1 MQNHCIIQFFGGLKS
16 SGRALKKIP
25 LAMKL
30 LFMILI
36 CSVGLAYASEGY
48 AQKTSISLK
57 VINCTVE
64 EVLDKIQKESGFG
77 FFINNRNIDLTR
89 RVSVSASEKNIL
101 HVLEQI
107 FSGTN
112 VEYKIIDD
120 KIVLTSNE
128 MKVAQQKGNKV
139 SGTVKDQHGE
149 LLVGVSIMEKGT
161 GNGTIT
167 DMDGNYQITTHGTD
181 PVLVFSYIGYQ
192 TLEVSAKGKNSLNII
207 LQDDAKK
214 LDEVVVTALGIK
226 REQKALSYNVQKVG
240 NEDLTAAK
248 SSNFMSSLSGKVAGV
263 NINMS
268 SAGAGGASR
277 VVMRGTKSLG
287 DDNNALYVVDGVPLF
302 NVNNGDLKNGSL
314 SLQPRGEGISD
325 FNPDDIESISVLS
338 GPAAAALYGS
348 EAASGVIMITTKK
361 GEEGKVK
368 VTYTNNTTFSE
379 PIQLLKFQNSYG
391 NRNGEFMSWGEKGT
405 GTNFDPTEFFR
416 TGANIQNT
424 VSMSTGTDKNQTY
437 LSIASTN
444 TNGIMPTNKYER
456 YNFTF
461 RNSTKFLKDKMT
473 LDVGASYIIQK
484 DENMMAQ
491 GRYYNPLI
499 SLYLYPRGEDFSDV
513 QVYEEYNEAR
523 GVSLQRWKW
532 GTQGMD
538 MQNPYWI
545 AHRNNYGTKKDRYMM
560 NASLSYD
567 ILDWLNVAGR
577 VRIDHAISDYERK
590 NYAGTNTLFAGEKGF
605 YSLQKINDKQAYAD
619 FMVNINKR
627 FGEDFSLSA
636 NIGTSYADKY
646 NDVAGAQGALKDM
659 SNFFTYHNI
668 DIKNGRDSYL
678 IQSGWR
684 QRTYSVFANVELGW
698 KSMLYLTATGR
709 NDWDSAL
716 ANTEQPCFFYPS
728 VGLSAVISEMAK
740 LPEFISYLKVR
751 GSYASVGSPITR
763 GLSQPGY
770 TYTMGS
776 GAWATKTFRPLGKL
790 YPERTKSYEIGLSSK
805 LFHNTFSI
813 DLTLYK
819 SNTYNQTLSIPLSA
833 SSGFSS
839 MYAQSGNIEN
849 RGLELTVGYNNK
861 WGDFGWNSV
870 FTYSA
875 NRNKIKEL
883 LDDYYDPLTN
893 EHYSINYIN
902 KGNIRLVPGG
912 TMGDI
917 YADKILARDDNGRVE
932 VDNTGKVK
940 LQSIAEN
947 PLKLGSI
954 LPKGNLGFKN
964 NFSYKGFDLGFLITA
979 RLGGI
984 VVSQTQSFMDYYGV
998 SETTAKVR
1006 DNGGV
1011 AVNQGIMDA
1020 EKFYSV
1026 VSGENGLISRYV
1038 YSATNVRLQELTF
1051 GYTFPRKWTHD
1062 VGLSLGLT
1070 ASNLWMIYCKA
1081 PFDPELTSSTGTYGL
1096 GTDYFMQPSTRNI
1109 GFNVKLSF

>member
-1 MQNHCIIQFFGGLKS
+1 MNLY
-16 SGRALKKIP
+16 LKK
-25 LAMKL
+25 ARKS
-30 LFMILI
+30 ILI
-36 CSVGLAYASEGY
+36 IFLLLIGANIHAQQNSKITIKKREISIQSALMEVRKQSNMSVAYNDSKLPK
-48 AQKTSISLK
+48 QKISLNIDKQPLEKALDSILQGTGFTYMIKDDYIMIVPKGK
-57 VINCTVE
+57 V
-64 EVLDKIQKESGFG
+64 KES
-77 FFINNRNIDLTR
+77 
-89 RVSVSASEKNIL
+89 K
-101 HVLEQI
+101 
-107 FSGTN
+107 
-112 VEYKIIDD
+112 D
-120 KIVLTSNE
+120 K
-128 MKVAQQKGNKV
+128 KVTGKVVDSKGEPLIGV
-139 SGTVKDQHGE
+139 TV
-149 LLVGVSIMEKGT
+149 IEKGT
-161 GNGTIT
+161 TNGVVT
-167 DMDGNYQITTHGTD
+167 DLNGYYTLKVPSNAIVQ
-181 PVLVFSYIGYQ
+181 FSYIGYQ
-192 TLEVSAKGKNSLNII
+192 TLESLVAEKDVINMTMRE
-207 LQDDAKK
+207 DTKV

-226 REQKALSYNVQKVG
+226 REQKALSYNVQKV
-240 NEDLTAAK
+240 NNDELTVVK

-277 VVMRGTKSLG
+277 VVMRGAKSLG

-302 NVNNGDLKNGSL
+302 NVNNGELKNGSL

-361 GEEGKVK
+361 GEEGRVK
-368 VTYTNNTTFSE
+368 VTYTNNTTFSA
-379 PIQLLKFQNSYG
+379 PVQLLKFQNSYG
-391 NRNGEFMSWGEKGT
+391 NRSGEFASWGSKGT
-405 GTNFDPTEFFR
+405 GTDFEPFDFFR
-416 TGANIQNT
+416 TGSNVQNT

-437 LSIASTN
+437 VSIASTN

-461 RNSTKFLKDKMT
+461 RNTTKFLKDKMT
-473 LDVGASYIIQK
+473 LDVGASYIMQK
-484 DENMMAQ
+484 DQNMMAQ
-491 GRYYNPLI
+491 GRYYNPLL
-499 SLYLYPRGEDFSDV
+499 SLYLYPRGEDFADV
-513 QVYEEYNEAR
+513 QVFEEFNEAR

-532 GTQGMD
+532 GTQGLD

-545 AHRNNYGTKKDRYMM
+545 AYRNNYGTKKDRYMM

-577 VRIDHAISDYERK
+577 VRIDHSDSDYERK
-590 NYAGTNTLFAGEKGF
+590 NYAGTNELFAGEKGF
-605 YSLQKINDKQAYAD
+605 YALQKINDKQAYAD
-619 FMVNINKR
+619 FMININKR

-646 NDVAGAQGALKDM
+646 NDVAGAQGTLKDM

-668 DIKNGRDSYL
+668 NIKNGRDSYL

-698 KSMLYLTATGR
+698 KSMLYLTVTGR

-728 VGLSAVISEMAK
+728 VGLSAVVSEMVK

-763 GLSQPGY
+763 GLSQSGY
-770 TYTMGS
+770 NYLSAS
-776 GAWATKTFRPLGKL
+776 GVWETKTFRPLGKL
-790 YPERTKSYEIGLSSK
+790 YPERTKSYEVGLSTK
-805 LFHNTFSI
+805 LFRNTFGI

-819 SNTYNQTLSIPLSA
+819 SNTYNQTLSIPLSV

-849 RGLELTVGYNNK
+849 RGIELTVGYNNK
-861 WGDFGWNSV
+861 WGDFGWSTAL
-870 FTYSA
+870 TYSA

-883 LDDYYDPLTN
+883 LDDYYDLLTN

-912 TMGDI
+912 SMGDI
-917 YADKILARDDNGRVE
+917 YADKILARDNNGWVE
-932 VDNTGKVK
+932 IDNTGKVK
-940 LQSIAEN
+940 LQSVADN
-947 PLKLGSI
+947 PIKLGSV

-964 NFSYKGFDLGFLITA
+964 NFSYKGFDLGFLFTA
-979 RLGGI
+979 RLGGV
-984 VVSQTQSFMDYYGV
+984 VVSNTQSYMDYYGV
-998 SETTAKVR
+998 SETSAIAR
-1006 DNGGV
+1006 DNGGIP
-1011 AVNQGIMDA
+1011 VNQGMMDA
-1020 EKFYSV
+1020 EKYFSV
-1026 VSGENGLISRYV
+1026 VSGANGLMSRYV

-1051 GYTFPRKWTHD
+1051 GYTFPRKWLHGID
-1062 VGLSLGLT
+1062 LSLGLT

-1081 PFDPELTSSTGTYGL
+1081 PFDPELTASTGTYDQ
-1096 GTDYFMQPSTRNI
+1096 GTDFFMQPNTRNI